1 MEARLMKG
9 HTTAR
14 VVVIAGLVAA
24 IGAGCSSSAKSSAPT
39 TTTVP
44 VETKGFQVETP
55 GGQVS
60 LSLDGLLPPNWP
72 ANFPVAPHATPAG
85 SGSRGDTAQTSLVG
99 VYSTTDAPDQTY
111 RFYASTPAY
120 HVDSSSSIGAG
131 SVFVGKVSF
140 SGALTGNATVVSR
153 NGTTYVIVMLQTP
166 GASTT
171 VAT

>member
-9 HTTAR
+9 HKTAR
-14 VVVIAGLVAA
+14 VVLIAGLVAA
-24 IGAGCSSSAKSSAPT
+24 IGAGCSSSAKSSSPT
-39 TTTVP
+39 TTTLP

-72 ANFPVAPHATPAG
+72 ANFPVAPNASPAG

-99 VYSTTDAPDQTY
+99 VYSSTDAPDETY
-111 RFYASTPAY
+111 RFYASTSAY
-120 HVDSSSSIGAG
+120 HVDSKSSIGAG

-140 SGALTGNATVVSR
+140 SGAFTGNATVVSR
-153 NGTTYVIVMLQTP
+153 NGTTYVVVMLQTP

>member
-24 IGAGCSSSAKSSAPT
+24 IGAGCSSSAKSSSPT
-39 TTTVP
+39 TTTLP

-72 ANFPVAPHATPAG
+72 ANFPVAPNAAPAG
-85 SGSRGDTAQTSLVG
+85 SASRCDTAQTSLVG
-99 VYSTTDAPDQTY
+99 AYSSTHAPDETY

-120 HVDSSSSIGAG
+120 HVDSKSSISPG
-131 SVFVGKVSF
+131 SVFVGKVTF
-140 SGALTGNATVVSR
+140 
-153 NGTTYVIVMLQTP
+153 
-166 GASTT
+166 
-171 VAT
+171 

>member
-24 IGAGCSSSAKSSAPT
+24 IGAGCSSSAKSSATT

-72 ANFPVAPHATPAG
+72 ANFPGAPHAAAARSGARGHPA
-85 SGSRGDTAQTSLVG
+85 RPSLG
-99 VYSTTDAPDQTY
+99 GGYSTTDAADETF

-120 HVDSSSSIGAG
+120 HVDTSSSIGAG
-131 SVFVGKVSF
+131 
-140 SGALTGNATVVSR
+140 
-153 NGTTYVIVMLQTP
+153 
-166 GASTT
+166 
-171 VAT
+171 